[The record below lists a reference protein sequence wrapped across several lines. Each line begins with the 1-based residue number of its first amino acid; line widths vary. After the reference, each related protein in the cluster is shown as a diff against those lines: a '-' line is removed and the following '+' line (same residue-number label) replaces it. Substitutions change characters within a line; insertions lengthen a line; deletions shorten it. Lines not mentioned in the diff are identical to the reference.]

1 MPLPFTASGP
11 ATAPTIVFLHG
22 GGIGGWMWRKQVAA
36 FEADY
41 HCLVPTL
48 PEQGQNEVS
57 GEFSMNSAVTQVA
70 ELIHKQAH
78 DGKAHVVGL
87 SLGAQV
93 GVALFAVAARLLD
106 RSL

>member
-1 MPLPFTASGP
+1 MTLLFTASGP
-11 ATAPTIVFLHG
+11 ASAPTIVFLHG

-48 PEQGQNEVS
+48 PEQGQS
-57 GEFSMNSAVTQVA
+57 STGGEFSLASATQQVA
-70 ELIHKQAH
+70 ELIHKHAH
-78 DGKAHVVGL
+78 DGRAHLVGL

-93 GVALFAVAARLLD
+93 GVALFAVAARLL
-106 RSL
+106 